1 MIDTHSH
8 IYLEEFDEDREEVI
22 ARAKAAGI
30 RHIILP
36 NVDFD
41 TFGQM
46 HSLNI
51 DHREYTSMA
60 MGLHPESVGSHNGAL
75 LEQVDEQLATGNYV
89 AVGEVG
95 IDLYWDKTYY
105 KEQRMVFINQINFAV
120 KYQLPMIIHVRD
132 GIEVIQDILGYFS
145 KNELPQ
151 MDFHSFTGT
160 PEDVRNLRKFG
171 DFYFGVNGIVTFKNG
186 HLEETVKEI
195 GLNRILL
202 ETDSPY
208 LAPVPNR
215 GKRNES
221 ANIPYICAKIADILG
236 VTSEEVS
243 AETDKNAVKLFNL
256 NLNY

>member
-8 IYLEEFDEDREEVI
+8 IYLEEFDEDREEVV

-51 DHREYTSMA
+51 DHKEYTSMA
-60 MGLHPESVGSHNGAL
+60 MGLHPESVGTHNGAL
-75 LEQVDEQLATGNYV
+75 LEQVEEQLATGNYV

-132 GIEVIQDILGYFS
+132 GIEEILDILGYFP

-195 GLNRILL
+195 GLNRVLL

-221 ANIPYICAKIADILG
+221 ANIPYICAKIGDILG
-236 VTSEEVS
+236 VSAEEVS
-243 AETDKNAVKLFNL
+243 AVTDDSAIKLFNL
-256 NLNY
+256 KLNN